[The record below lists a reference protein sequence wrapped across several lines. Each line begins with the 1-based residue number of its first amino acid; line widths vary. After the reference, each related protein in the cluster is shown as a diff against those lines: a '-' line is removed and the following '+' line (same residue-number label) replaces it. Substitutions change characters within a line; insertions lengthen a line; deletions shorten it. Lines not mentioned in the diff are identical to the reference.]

1 MFCGKGAAK
10 LKKASKAPYT
20 CKSVAPYTCKS
31 VYRFARAAPARVE

>member
-20 CKSVAPYTCKS
+20 CKSV
-31 VYRFARAAPARVE
+31 YRFARAAPARVE